1 MALPKFLQFGK
12 SYAGQTVDL
21 SKDTASEVVEASQTS
36 NSTFFLGSGATTL
49 TAGDFDTVYAGKGN
63 DFVYSA
69 RGTSLVTGP
78 GSDTFA
84 YGVGSKPQSPGMI
97 GACRVDDNGT
107 NGGTNNE
114 TIEIAKSFFGTTAA
128 QQNANLAAAIA
139 NANSDAGLQADGSR
153 TLTIDGKGDSITF
166 LSGAQLDKSHFK
178 LVEEIAFKELD
189 SYPLN
194 EEELIESVIRCKLD
208 DGSGDEVERFVV
220 GTAFLD
226 DAESSTNSRGRILI
240 FEVNESRQLK
250 LVTEMSL
257 KGACRCLAMVQ
268 GRIVAALIKTVSLD
282 LMWSFSE
289 SCC

>member
-178 LVEEIAFKELD
+178 LV
-189 SYPLN
+189 
-194 EEELIESVIRCKLD
+194 
-208 DGSGDEVERFVV
+208 
-220 GTAFLD
+220 
-226 DAESSTNSRGRILI
+226 
-240 FEVNESRQLK
+240 
-250 LVTEMSL
+250 
-257 KGACRCLAMVQ
+257 
-268 GRIVAALIKTVSLD
+268 
-282 LMWSFSE
+282 
-289 SCC
+289 